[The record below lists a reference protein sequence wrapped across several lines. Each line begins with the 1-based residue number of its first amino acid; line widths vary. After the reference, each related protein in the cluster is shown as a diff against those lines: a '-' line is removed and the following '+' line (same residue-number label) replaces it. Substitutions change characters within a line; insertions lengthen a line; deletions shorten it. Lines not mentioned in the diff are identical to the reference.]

1 MEIKTLKFLRFY
13 LFFILAAL
21 FLLQGIS
28 FSQNLGQTKKQM
40 QETERKL
47 QQNRSRQLRL
57 NNEKQKLQKAI
68 LQLETKKK
76 QNSKKLKEF
85 AKELEKNKRAAAEL
99 RRNLEALDA
108 SKKRLSGDLSGVFL
122 LYFQQKNFASDY
134 YGMSDLRKNILLRR
148 ALSETGSRFIN
159 ISRENE
165 KAKKIVDGVERVAR
179 KLEDGRMGLLRDQR
193 SGDKQKKEISR
204 KINKNEKTAKELIAE
219 EKKLKKAKEALEQLF
234 RAAVAR
240 DNAASQ
246 QANKNSGGQNK
257 TNHSQDAAMHI
268 PRKSLAWPAEGSI
281 IEPYS
286 GMIPGIKVAVSQG
299 TQVCAVMAGKVDSI
313 SDSGDVLG
321 RMILIRHGDGLFTA
335 YSLLEEIS
343 VNVGDTVGPK
353 TVLGRAG
360 KDRAEISNS
369 YPGKKFY
376 LFFIRFNGSMLDP
389 EEWLR

>member
-57 NNEKQKLQKAI
+57 SNEKQKLQKAI

-134 YGMSDLRKNILLRR
+134 YGMSDLRKNILLHR

-179 KLEDGRMGLLRDQR
+179 KLENGRMGLLRDQR

-299 TQVCAVMAGKVDSI
+299 TQVRAVMAGKVDSI

-360 KDRAEISNS
+360 KDRTEISNS